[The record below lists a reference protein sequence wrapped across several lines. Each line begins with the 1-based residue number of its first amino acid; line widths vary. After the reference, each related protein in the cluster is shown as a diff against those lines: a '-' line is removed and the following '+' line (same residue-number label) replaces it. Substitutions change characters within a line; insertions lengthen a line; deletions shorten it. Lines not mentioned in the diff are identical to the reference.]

1 MNEEQRVIKVL
12 AEDKPGVLMRVANI
26 VTAKGVNIEQL
37 KVAPEPHRAGMSS
50 IVITANLELRF
61 QRRVVKEMNRLVNV
75 ISAIDV
81 TERKG
86 HA

>member
-1 MNEEQRVIKVL
+1 MNEKQRVIKVL

-26 VTAKGVNIEQL
+26 VTAKGVNIAHL
-37 KVAPEPHRAGMSS
+37 KVAPEPHRTGLSS

-61 QRRVVKEMNRLVNV
+61 QRRVVDEMNRLVNV

-81 TERKG
+81 TERQT
-86 HA
+86 